1 MPTSN
6 AQKKASK
13 KYTKE
18 NYENLMIRVRKGN
31 RAKVKDFAESQG
43 KSLNAFVKDLI
54 SKEMN
59 EQIE

>member
-6 AQKKASK
+6 AQKKAST

-43 KSLNAFVKDLI
+43 KSINSFVKDLI

-59 EQIE
+59 ENIE

>member
-43 KSLNAFVKDLI
+43 NSINSFVKDLI

-59 EQIE
+59 ENIE